1 MRKPMQLLR
10 ERFPRQEKKEP
21 LVGQER
27 HSGLLIFYLAFEAL
41 LHHLHQLSFS
51 LLAMK
56 VGW

>member
-1 MRKPMQLLR
+1 MRKPVQLLC

-27 HSGLLIFYLAFEAL
+27 HEGLHIFNLAFEAL

-56 VGW
+56 AGW